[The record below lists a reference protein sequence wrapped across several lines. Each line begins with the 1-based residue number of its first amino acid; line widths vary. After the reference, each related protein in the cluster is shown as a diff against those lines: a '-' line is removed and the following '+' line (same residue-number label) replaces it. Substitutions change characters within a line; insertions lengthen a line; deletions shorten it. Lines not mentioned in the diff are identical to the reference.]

1 MIINIGNNCYNNHN
15 QGNHTTNIYSNHYR
29 SNRSNRSNRSIN
41 HNSYHD
47 DDEATRE
54 TTHIFTTQLGVW
66 NNL

>member
-1 MIINIGNNCYNNHN
+1 MNINICNNFYNNHN

-29 SNRSNRSNRSIN
+29 SNRSNRSIN
-41 HNSYHD
+41 HYSYHD

-66 NNL
+66 NNI